1 MRMRGTLTGFGTLRR
16 SGDVTAELMMPR
28 GRTLL
33 KVDVHAGP
41 IHINIPRDGRSVTQV
56 SFNLLH
62 PPTMKK
68 IDENFEIRSA

>member
-16 SGDVTAELMMPR
+16 SGDVKADLLLPH

-41 IHINIPRDGRSVTQV
+41 VHLNIPRDTRSVTQV
-56 SFNLLH
+56 DLPQPSLLLS
-62 PPTMKK
+62 TKL
-68 IDENFEIRSA
+68 IS